1 MKTLDRY
8 LVREVLPPFLL
19 ALGLFTFL
27 LAVNPMLEQA
37 QMLLAKGVDLPTVG
51 LLLVTLLPQALGLTI
66 PMALLAGLLM
76 GLGRLSGDRETVALL
91 ACGVSPMRLLRPV
104 LIFGLLAASVDLY
117 VMTSLIPN
125 SNQRFREI
133 TYGLLVKQGESDIKS
148 GVFYEGFPGKVLFV
162 REARPEGGWAGVI
175 LADTHESDRPSITLA
190 PSGHLELDPVKREVA
205 IVLPGES
212 ERYVPG
218 EEDGVYDK
226 SRAKDVRFSVD
237 PASVF
242 GSGDAM
248 MGRGRAEMTIADLRQ
263 AEAEKRAQGVSPH
276 PEIMQ
281 RHQMFSFPVAC
292 FVFALVGVALGIHT
306 RKEGKLGGFTLGI
319 GVIFVYYGIMQMAE
333 ALTKGGRLDPAWSRW
348 VPNIVVGVLGIVAL
362 WMRARRAGRDVTIR
376 LPGWVKLPRRD
387 RPAGARIRANASGQV
402 VLVIRMPDL
411 PLPTARILDVY
422 VSRRYLSIA
431 ALSFCGLLGL
441 YYIGTFIDK
450 TERLFKGQADG
461 WLLAQYLYYST
472 PQFIVHVV
480 PMATLV
486 AVLATVGSLT
496 RTGELVV
503 MRACGISL
511 YRATAP
517 LLLLSLVWSGGLFML
532 DDRVLAHANRKADE
546 LEDAIKGN
554 LQRSQSS
561 LSNAH
566 WFADRQGRVYYYRA
580 YEIPTRTLYG
590 LSVFEPTRNG
600 SRLTAHTFTPRAVF
614 QGGTWKTGPGW
625 VQRFP
630 TPDKIVRES
639 FSSRSLDLDKPENLS
654 GAHNQAADLLTFGE
668 LRRQIADLAKSGF
681 SLVESRV
688 QLQERIAF
696 PLVTLVMTLL
706 GIPFG
711 LTTGRR
717 GALYGVGLAM
727 VLGASYWL
735 LNTFFMAVGRAEL
748 LNPALAAWATNILF
762 LALATYATLTAR
774 T

>member
-8 LVREVLPPFLL
+8 LFREVLPPFLL

-27 LAVNPMLEQA
+27 LAVNPMLDRA
-37 QMLLAKGVDLPTVG
+37 QLLLSKGVDLPTVG
-51 LLLVTLLPQALGLTI
+51 ILLVTLLPQALGLTI
-66 PMALLAGLLM
+66 PMALMAGLLM

-91 ACGVSPMRLLRPV
+91 ACGVSPMRLLRPI

-133 TYGLLVKQGESDIKS
+133 TFRLLAQQGESDIKAN
-148 GVFYEGFPGKVLFV
+148 VFYEGFPGYVLFV
-162 REARPEGGWAGVI
+162 RETRAEGGWAGVM
-175 LADTHESDRPSITLA
+175 LADTHEPGRPSITLA
-190 PSGHLELDPVKREVA
+190 PLGHLELDAVKRQVA

-218 EEDGVYDK
+218 DEDGIYDK
-226 SRAKDVRFSVD
+226 ARAKDVRFAVSAD
-237 PASVF
+237 SVF
-242 GSGDAM
+242 GSGAALN
-248 MGRGRAEMTIADLRQ
+248 GRGRPEMTIADLRQ
-263 AEAEKRAQGVSPH
+263 EEAKKRTEGLSPH
-276 PEIMQ
+276 AEIMQ

-292 FVFALVGVALGIHT
+292 FVFALIGVALGIHT

-319 GVIFVYYGIMQMAE
+319 GVIFAYYGIMQMAE
-333 ALTKGGRLDPAWSRW
+333 ALTKGGHLDAAWSRW
-348 VPNIVVGVLGIVAL
+348 IPNIVVGVLGVIAL
-362 WMRARRAGRDVTIR
+362 WVRTHRAGRDVTIR
-376 LPGWVKLPRRD
+376 LPAWVRLPRR
-387 RPAGARIRANASGQV
+387 PVSAGGRVRSTTTGQV
-402 VLVIRMPDL
+402 VLVIRMPEL
-411 PLPTARILDVY
+411 PLPTFRILDVY
-422 VSRRYLSIA
+422 ISRRYLSIA
-431 ALSFCGLLGL
+431 TLSFCGLIGL

-450 TERLFKGQADG
+450 TERLAKGQADG
-461 WLLAQYLYYST
+461 WKLALYLYYST

-486 AVLATVGSLT
+486 AVLATIGSLT
-496 RTGELVV
+496 RTGELIV

-511 YRATAP
+511 YRAAAP
-517 LLLLSLVWSGGLFML
+517 LLLLSLLWSGGLFLMN
-532 DDRVLAHANRKADE
+532 DRVLAHANQRADQLDSE
-546 LEDAIKGN
+546 IKGN
-554 LQRSQSS
+554 LQPSQSQLANANW
-561 LSNAH
+561 LSDAS
-566 WFADRQGRVYYYRA
+566 GRIYYYRA
-580 YEIPTRTLYG
+580 YEIPRQTLYG

-600 SRLTAHTFTPRAVF
+600 GRLTAHTFTKRAIYEA
-614 QGGTWKTGPGW
+614 GAWHADTGW

-630 TPDKIVRES
+630 TSDRIVRES
-639 FSSRSLDLDKPENLS
+639 FATRTLTLEKPEKFE
-654 GAHNQAADLLTFGE
+654 GTHNQATELMTFAE
-668 LRRQIADLAKSGF
+668 LRRQITDLAKSGF
-681 SLVESRV
+681 SLVESKV

-727 VLGASYWL
+727 VLGAGYWL

-748 LNPALAAWATNILF
+748 LNPVLAAWATNILF